1 MNLRRTRYLLGA
13 LLSWGASACHGMEGP
28 TPPEECSDCT
38 GVPGLVRAFDRGTPS
53 FQVQPRAGFGGL
65 KLRRAS
71 GRTFVLE
78 TTRDAEGRDT
88 RRLTVS
94 SRDGT
99 RLWAFD
105 AAAGDHLSDFTV
117 HPSGDVTLGVE
128 RTGAAAE
135 AYDLVRLSAEGQ
147 VLSRQP
153 LPTPATVPEA
163 DLGGTLPSPAF
174 RMKSPWVHALT
185 DGWLRTEARGEDVAV
200 AFLSLVAVPEDAPTT
215 QELVSGL
222 MTLQWADGRY
232 SEQWTRIVDGR
243 HSTQPAA
250 WAYDEFR
257 WREASLRPLLAV
269 DAEGRLVVGRT
280 WNSSR
285 CMASSRTFNDFTA
298 VHCRSG
304 EDVTTPSD
312 TERQPFAV
320 TAFTPVGTRIGT
332 HVFVPAR
339 AAEFVVFDMAVRGG
353 EVALAG
359 TVVTEGGDGTI
370 AWYPS
375 APGVQDQMTPYDGY
389 LGVLS
394 LDSGALRFEHRV
406 DTGRADHFSA
416 LRWTDAGLVAV
427 GAAGWDRWSGG
438 MSISRGAG
446 ALLTL
451 ASTDGLTVRTRRAGP
466 EAPDRHTHLLGVDAD
481 GDSLVAVGLADAP
494 MTHSGDGGHAEAMT
508 FGGLTVELR

>member
-1 MNLRRTRYLLGA
+1 MPLRRTRYLLGA
-13 LLSWGASACHGMEGP
+13 LLSWGASACSGTDGAPSPCEGA
-28 TPPEECSDCT
+28 DCA
-38 GVPGLVRAFDRGTPS
+38 VPGLTRAFEKGTPES
-53 FQVQPRAGFGGL
+53 QVQPRAGFGGL
-65 KLRRAS
+65 KVRRAS

-94 SRDGT
+94 AQDGT
-99 RLWAFD
+99 RLWRFD
-105 AAAGDHLSDFTV
+105 ASAGEHLSDFTV
-117 HPSGDVTLGVE
+117 HPSGETTLGVE

-135 AYDLVRLSAEGQ
+135 TFDLVRLSTEGQ

-153 LPTPATVPEA
+153 LPAPATVPDS

-200 AFLSLVAVPEDAPTT
+200 AFLSLVAVPEGGPTT
-215 QELVSGL
+215 QELASGL
-222 MTLQWADGRY
+222 MTLQWTDGHY
-232 SEQWTRIVDGR
+232 TEQWTRVVDGR

-257 WREASLRPLLAV
+257 WREAALRPLLAV
-269 DAEGRLVVGRT
+269 DSDGRLVVGRT
-280 WNSSR
+280 WNTSR
-285 CMASSRTFNDFTA
+285 CMASSRTFNDFTP

-304 EDVTTPSD
+304 DDVTTTVD

-332 HVFVPAR
+332 QVFVPAR
-339 AAEFVVFDMAVRGG
+339 AAEFVVFDMAVRDG

-359 TVVTEGGDGTI
+359 TVVTEDADGTL
-370 AWYPS
+370 AYYPS
-375 APGVQDQMTPYDGY
+375 SPGAQDQMTPYDGY

-427 GAAGWDRWSGG
+427 GASGWDRWHGG

-446 ALLTL
+446 ALLAL
-451 ASTDGLTVRTRRAGP
+451 ASTDGQTVRTQQPGP
-466 EAPDRHTHLLGVDAD
+466 EGQGRHFHLLGVDAD
-481 GDSLVAVGLADAP
+481 EDSLVAVGLAEAP
-494 MTHSGDGGHAEAMT
+494 MTHSGDGGHLEAMT

>member
-1 MNLRRTRYLLGA
+1 MDLRRTRYLLGA
-13 LLSWGASACHGMEGP
+13 LLSWGASACHGTDGTASPCEGA
-28 TPPEECSDCT
+28 DCA
-38 GVPGLVRAFDRGTPS
+38 VPGLTRAFEQGTPS
-53 FQVQPRAGFGGL
+53 SAVKPRTGFGGL
-65 KLRRAS
+65 KVRRAS

-94 SRDGT
+94 ARDGT
-99 RLWAFD
+99 PLWRFD
-105 AAAGDHLSDFTV
+105 AAAGELLSDFTV
-117 HPSGDVTLGVE
+117 HPSGECTLGVE
-128 RTGAAAE
+128 RTSATAE
-135 AYDLVRLSAEGQ
+135 AFDLVRLSAEGQ

-153 LPTPATVPEA
+153 LPAPATLPGS

-200 AFLSLVAVPEDAPTT
+200 AFLSLVAVPEGGPDT
-215 QELVSGL
+215 QELASGL
-222 MTLQWADGRY
+222 MTLQWTDGRY
-232 SEQWTRIVDGR
+232 REQWTRVVDGR

-257 WREASLRPLLAV
+257 WREAALRPLLAV
-269 DAEGRLVVGRT
+269 DAEGQLAVGRT

-285 CMASSRTFNDFTA
+285 CMASSRTFNDFTS

-304 EDVTTPSD
+304 EDVTSPVD

-320 TAFTPVGTRIGT
+320 TAFTPVGTRVGT
-332 HVFVPAR
+332 HVFVPTR

-359 TVVTEGGDGTI
+359 TVVTEAADGTI

-375 APGVQDQMTPYDGY
+375 APGMQDRMTPYDGY
-389 LGVLS
+389 LGVWA

-427 GAAGWDRWSGG
+427 GASGWDRWDGG

-446 ALLTL
+446 ALLAL
-451 ASTDGLTVRTRRAGP
+451 ASADGQTVRTQRPGP
-466 EAPDRHTHLLGVDAD
+466 EGQDRHFHLLGVDAD
-481 GDSLVAVGLADAP
+481 GDSLVAVGLAEAP
-494 MTHSGDGGHAEAMT
+494 MTHSGDGGHLEAMT
-508 FGGLTVELR
+508 FGGLGVELR